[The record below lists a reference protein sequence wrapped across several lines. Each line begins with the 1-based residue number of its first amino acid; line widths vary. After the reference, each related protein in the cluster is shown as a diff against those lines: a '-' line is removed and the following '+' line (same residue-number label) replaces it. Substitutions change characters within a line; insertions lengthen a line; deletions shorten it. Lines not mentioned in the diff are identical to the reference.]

1 MAFVRTSTGSASY
14 ATPEELYRDLPRRPG
29 GAVPGLWSHQADI
42 LRTYVEHAERPDVAL
57 ELPTGTGGKTLTGLL
72 IAEWRRRSRKVR
84 TVYACPTRQLVSQ
97 VAEAAHREGIDV
109 AVLMGGHETWEN
121 TDDNDR
127 YESASRVAVTTYNT
141 IFNARPYIAD
151 ADLMIFDDAHAGE
164 QYVGEKYAVKV
175 ERQHQWELYN
185 AVLEVV
191 APALDGVCLARMRA
205 AQPDTGCLELLRLVV
220 PLRQPGM
227 VERLGAALGMAGSH
241 RFDYS
246 MIRSGLASCLVYI
259 AYTGILIRPY
269 LPPRRIRTRS
279 SWVRVNVCISPRRWD
294 AAASLRGR
302 SAGRVSPN
310 WACRLEWQ
318 PPRYGRR
325 FFVFPEFVEDTD
337 AEALAR
343 DVVAE
348 AGKALVLAPST
359 ATAMRDAEALA
370 QPGWPVLGLKQVE
383 NGWSLSQP
391 FPTGHADWLHA
402 TTD

>member
-57 ELPTGTGGKTLTGLL
+57 ELPTGTGKTLTGLL

-269 LPPRRIRTRS
+269 LPPTHQNKVFVGARQRLYLSATLGRGGELERAFGRSGITKLGLPPGVAAPPGTGAASSCSRS
-279 SWVRVNVCISPRRWD
+279 SSRTPTQ
-294 AAASLRGR
+294 
-302 SAGRVSPN
+302 
-310 WACRLEWQ
+310 RLL
-318 PPRYGRR
+318 P
-325 FFVFPEFVEDTD
+325 
-337 AEALAR
+337 
-343 DVVAE
+343 
-348 AGKALVLAPST
+348 
-359 ATAMRDAEALA
+359 AM
-370 QPGWPVLGLKQVE
+370 
-383 NGWSLSQP
+383 
-391 FPTGHADWLHA
+391 
-402 TTD
+402 